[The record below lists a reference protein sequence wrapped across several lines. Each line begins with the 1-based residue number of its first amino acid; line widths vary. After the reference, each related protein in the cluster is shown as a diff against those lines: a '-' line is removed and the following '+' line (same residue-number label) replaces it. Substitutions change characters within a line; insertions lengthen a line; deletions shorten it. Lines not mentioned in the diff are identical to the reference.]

1 MQPVA
6 RLLAA
11 LAVAGAVAVP
21 TTTTAAAQCGPR
33 LGDYEGY
40 RLRRVSLESPLAL
53 PRAFM
58 PFLPGMQVDLPPAG
72 SPLRAEVVNETLRR
86 LDRAVQEAPVLLQT
100 PAAVTVTAVYIDHC
114 DDEAREVDLV
124 FSVFTTRLS
133 APSAFSR
140 NPDSARRDPA
150 TAAGLT
156 SAGPRLSLEPEVNY
170 NEADRLVGGARAAF
184 TVPAWGLRV
193 AGEGA
198 ASDRFTN
205 AAINLSGVRDVEH
218 PLLWRG
224 SFGAGYRFEER
235 PMQGDELRQG
245 YGFGWL
251 AGETRP
257 GVALGGPLRYGLQL
271 EGGFQDSPL
280 HSEGFATD
288 AHYGAVKLLAG
299 TAGGRGP
306 HDYTV
311 STGVALGATGAGPA
325 WYKLLFDGTYSLRV
339 SPRTAFFDHRAL
351 DLESRVTS
359 GWLGPVGDQRPP
371 QNERFFGGVRPRS
384 FTEIPD
390 WTLRSAP
397 LMRGYPNDR
406 LFAQLAGDP
415 SGRERF
421 ASVNLTA
428 ALTAWRRPLLPKE
441 VYANPAFLL
450 AMDQQKGTASQY
462 LRVYHE
468 SLDPALRDADAA
480 ARDANVSLG
489 VIAQRLAGATVPDT
503 LSDAL
508 GLCTES
514 VDQSRGTLQEAR
526 SKRTFGVLVRTATPG
541 SLDVVLRDCEA
552 VLDGGLADPELR
564 ASLEAVRRQR
574 AVIDDVLENRVNH
587 ALADRRAAEDF
598 GPVDRALTAFIH
610 DINLV
615 SLDPVLTFD
624 MAYVGPAV
632 QGTFIRYSVGG
643 GLRLTLGSIASI
655 TIGYAAN
662 LNRAS
667 GEPRGAVF
675 FDLKFADL
683 IR

>member
-1 MQPVA
+1 MIHSVA
-6 RLLAA
+6 RLLAV
-11 LAVAGAVAVP
+11 LAVVGVVAVP
-21 TTTTAAAQCGPR
+21 TAARAAQCRER

-53 PRAFM
+53 PRVFK
-58 PFLPGMQVDLPPAG
+58 PFLPAMKVDLPPAG
-72 SPLRAEVVNETLRR
+72 EPLRTEVVNKTLRR
-86 LDRAVQEAPVLLQT
+86 LDLAVMQAPVLLET
-100 PAAVTVTAVYIDHC
+100 PAAVTVTAAYLDNC
-114 DDEAREVDLV
+114 DDEAREVDLI

-133 APSAFSR
+133 APSAFSWD
-140 NPDSARRDPA
+140 PDSARRDPA

-156 SAGPRLSLEPEVNY
+156 SAGPRLSLEPAVSY

-184 TVPAWGLRV
+184 TVPSWGLRV

-205 AAINLSGVRDVEH
+205 AAVNLSGARDVEH

-224 SFGAGYRFEER
+224 TFGAGYRFEER

-257 GVALGGPLRYGLQL
+257 GPALGGPLRYGLQL

-311 STGVALGATGAGPA
+311 STGVTLGATGAGPA

-339 SPRTAFFDHRAL
+339 SPPTAFFDHRAL
-351 DLESRVTS
+351 DLESRVTG
-359 GWLGPVGDQRPP
+359 GWLAPVGDQRPP

-390 WTLRSAP
+390 WTIRSAP
-397 LMRGYPNDR
+397 LMRGYPDDR
-406 LFAQLAGDP
+406 LFAQLTGDP

-421 ASVNLTA
+421 ASLNLTA
-428 ALTAWRRPLLPKE
+428 ALTAWRRPLLPKD
-441 VYANPAFLL
+441 VYANPDFLQ
-450 AMDQQKGTASQY
+450 AMDTQKGTAREY

-480 ARDANVSLG
+480 ARDADVSLKA
-489 VIAQRLAGATVPDT
+489 IAQRLEGAT
-503 LSDAL
+503 DAL
-508 GLCTES
+508 SEACAES
-514 VDQSRGTLQEAR
+514 VDLSRGTLELAR
-526 SKRTFGVLVRTATPG
+526 SKRTFGALVRPAAPG

-552 VLDGGLADPELR
+552 VLKGGSADPELE
-564 ASLEAVRRQR
+564 SVRRQR
-574 AVIDDVLENRVNH
+574 ALIDDVLKNRVNQE
-587 ALADRRAAEDF
+587 LADRRAAEDF
-598 GPVDRALTAFIH
+598 GLVDRALTAFIH
-610 DINLV
+610 DINFV
-615 SLDPVLTFD
+615 SLDPVLIFD
-624 MAYVGPAV
+624 LAYVGPAA

-643 GLRLTLGSIASI
+643 GLRLTLGSIASF